1 MKTIKNSEK
10 KILSLLLAFL
20 MSIGAVSGSIA
31 TVFAAAQKMI
41 VYIIDLPRSG
51 DPSNPSDWGH
61 NSLDLMSG
69 WSIKGED
76 RFYTVHCQ
84 DSFTGKLLYCIEPGV
99 SVYTGDSFEGFDE
112 NFWDNY
118 PSDLNQ
124 TISPTV
130 VKAYIGRIMQY
141 GYQGN
146 GRTNWRTDN
155 PTHANEMAS
164 YIATQLLVW
173 ETVVGERDADFNLVD
188 ASKYGKDPVKNYL
201 KSSNPLREL
210 IFQRY
215 AEIEDKVKQH
225 TKVPSFMTK
234 SSGSAQTHELKWTGS
249 EYSLTLTDENNVLKN
264 YNFSSNVSGLKFSVS
279 GNQLTISSET
289 APKEPISIT
298 AEKIN
303 GQRKGV
309 VVWSDGD
316 IGGGT
321 QDFATYG
328 TTVSDPVYGYMK
340 LEVMTGNMH
349 LVKTSED
356 GKVEGIS
363 FSISGNGY
371 QETKQTGPDG
381 IIDISDMNPGVYQVT
396 ELTGEQYEPQE
407 TQKVTIVSGQT
418 STVTFSN
425 TLKRG
430 SLEVTKNSEDGLK
443 EGVQFHLYGT
453 SLSGLAVDEYAVT
466 NSNGIAVFE
475 NILISGDTPYTLE
488 EVNTGIQYVVPKAQN
503 ISVQWEEATEAS
515 FYNVLKKFKLTVKKA
530 DAETG
535 TAQGD
540 ASLKEAVYGLF
551 NGEELVDTYTTDS
564 NFSFTT
570 KEYVCD
576 TDWTLRELSP
586 SEGYLLDETIYKIP
600 AEPGNFTIEI
610 NPISIDVTE
619 EVIKG
624 NIQLIKHIDTPAE
637 EESEPSPRS
646 NAEDLSQEDL
656 ESSGNTGVIEQPEAG
671 AKFQVYLTSAGS
683 YDAAKETER
692 DILVTS
698 EDGIAKSKDLPYGEY
713 TVHQI
718 AGTEGHAF
726 VPDFNVFIQ
735 EDSKTYS
742 YILNNTTQSSF
753 IRIEKHDQETGK
765 IIPAAGVGFQVRNTD
780 TGELIKQEVY
790 YPTPITIDT
799 FYTNSEGWLML
810 PQELKY
816 GNYELIEVQTCHG
829 YVLSQEPVPFVVDGS
844 QDVVTVV
851 KSNIAQK
858 GILKIHK
865 TGEAFSSVEES
876 NGLYQP
882 VYTEQGQKGA
892 VFEISAPEDIYTP
905 DGTLRYKAG
914 EVIGTMT
921 TDSSGY
927 AVSEP
932 LYLGKYE
939 IREISVPTGMVDTH
953 KVYEVE
959 LTYAGQE
966 IEITQTSMEILNQRQ
981 KALVSLEKILEQD
994 ERFQIGMNG
1003 EATNVIFG
1011 LFAAEDLKA
1020 ADGSLIPADGL
1031 MEKVS
1036 LSDNGQITF
1045 QTDLPFGKFYLQ
1057 EIATDSHYI
1066 LDDTK
1071 YEFTFSYED
1080 PDIDLVE
1087 IKINNG
1093 EPIENTLKRGRIEGL
1108 KLDEDGN
1115 GLAGAVIGLF
1125 ASDTT
1130 EFTEETALLTT
1141 TSSEDGSFAFESVPC
1156 GNWVVREIAQPT
1168 GFVLSEESFPVTVEE
1183 DGQIIEI
1190 EMTNEFIQGN
1200 LILSKFDA
1208 DFPENKLSGA
1218 IFEVFR
1224 DSNGNEKLDDEDE
1237 LLGTMDE
1244 TFTGVYEM
1252 TGIRYGGVFVK
1263 EQKAPTGFVLDENA
1277 YYIFIDTDGK
1287 TYEVENEAGHGFLNQ
1302 AQKGSLKILKT
1313 TSDGAQEG
1321 FAFRI
1326 TGPNGYD
1333 QTFTT
1338 SSSGEIFIENLRV
1351 GEYQITELQNEVS
1364 KNYMIADPVTVEIV
1378 ADETL
1383 TVNIHNEKVTVD
1395 VPKTGDETPLGL
1407 WITLAVLGAS
1417 GVGGTVLATTIRR
1430 KKSHQK

>member
-1 MKTIKNSEK
+1 MKTGKR
-10 KILSLLLAFL
+10 ILSLFMALL
-20 MSIGAVSGSIA
+20 MSLGVFIGNIS
-31 TVFAAAQKMI
+31 TVFAETQKMTA
-41 VYIIDLPRSG
+41 YLIDFPRG
-51 DPSNPSDWGH
+51 NDPSNPNDWGH
-61 NSLDLMSG
+61 PALDMMGG
-69 WSIKGED
+69 WSVGVD
-76 RFYTVHCQ
+76 QQHFSVYCQ
-84 DSFTGKLLYCIEPGV
+84 DSYTGKLLYCIEPGILV
-99 SVYTGDSFEGFDE
+99 ESGDILDGLDE
-112 NFWDNY
+112 SFWDNY
-118 PSDLNQ
+118 PDNLNP
-124 TISPTV
+124 TIQPSV
-130 VKAYIGRIMQY
+130 IKAFLGRIMVY
-141 GYQGN
+141 GYQGY
-146 GRTNWRTDN
+146 GDASWRTNN
-155 PTHANEMAS
+155 PEDADKLAD
-164 YIATQLLVW
+164 YIATQLLIW
-173 ETVVGERDADFNLVD
+173 EVVVGERDAQFNHVD
-188 ASKYGKDPVKNYL
+188 AANYGKDNVRGFI
-201 KSSNPLREL
+201 KSSHPLYDQ
-210 IFQRY
+210 IFQHY
-215 AEIEDKVKQH
+215 TEIETQVKQH
-225 TKVPSFMTK
+225 SMVPSFMARST
-234 SSGSAQTHELKWTGS
+234 GTAQSYELKWNGTN
-249 EYSLTLTDENNVLKN
+249 YSVTLTDQNNVLGN
-264 YNFSSNVSGLKFSVS
+264 YNFSSNVSGVQFSKT
-279 GNQLTISSET
+279 GNQLTISSAE
-289 APKEPISIT
+289 APQGTVSIT
-298 AEKIN
+298 AEKTSS
-303 GQRKGV
+303 QRQGTV
-309 VVWSDGD
+309 IWTDHN
-316 IGGGT
+316 IGGGI
-321 QDFATYG
+321 QDFVTYG
-328 TTVSDPVYGYMK
+328 ATVSDPVYGFMK
-340 LEVMTGNMH
+340 LEVSTGNMH
-349 LVKTSED
+349 LVKSSED
-356 GKVEGIS
+356 GKVDGIS
-363 FSISGNGY
+363 FTISGNGY
-371 QETKQTGPDG
+371 QATKQTDSKGV
-381 IIDISDMNPGVYQVT
+381 IDISDMNPGVYQVT

-503 ISVQWEEATEAS
+503 VSVQWEEATEAS

-637 EESEPSPRS
+637 GEAEPSPRS

-892 VFEISAPEDIYTP
+892 VFEISAPEDVYTP

-1003 EATNVIFG
+1003 EATNVVFG

-1190 EMTNEFIQGN
+1190 EMTNEYIRGN
-1200 LILSKFDA
+1200 LILNKFDA

-1218 IFEVFR
+1218 EFEVYR
-1224 DSNGNEKLDDEDE
+1224 DSNANQKLDQEDK
-1237 LLGTMDE
+1237 LLGMMDE

-1252 TGIRYGGVFVK
+1252 LDLRYGGVFVK
-1263 EQKAPTGFVLDENA
+1263 EKTAPEGFQLDENA

-1383 TVNIHNEKVTVD
+1383 TVSIHNEKVEVNMPD
-1395 VPKTGDETPLGL
+1395 TGEQSHVGL
-1407 WITLAVLGAS
+1407 WILLTAVSAMSLCTLIV
-1417 GVGGTVLATTIRR
+1417 IRR
-1430 KKSHQK
+1430 RKSKSR